1 MLFQAIHGANLRLLG
16 DPANGILDV
25 HARRD
30 VVDGYQEI
38 TVAFEPTPYEME
50 LLLAGRPVYVTQ
62 LGNTFHPIRCE
73 VKP

>member
-1 MLFQAIHGANLRLLG
+1 MLIAAIEGANLRLIG
-16 DPANGILDV
+16 SPEDGIVDV
-25 HARRD
+25 HARAE

-38 TVAFEPTPYEME
+38 TIAFEPTPAE
-50 LLLAGRPVYVTQ
+50 LQRLIDGKPVYVTQ